1 MVSISI
7 QKRKKKGHLYYYA
20 VEVARVEGK
29 PRIVWQRYLGS
40 AKRILETYELF
51 DSLELALKTYDFG
64 GIAAMLAVA
73 DDLGFSDIVTAIT
86 GDEEAW

>member
-7 QKRKKKGHLYYYA
+7 QNRKKKGHLYYYA

-40 AKRILETYELF
+40 AKRILKTYELF
-51 DSLELALKTYDFG
+51 DALELALKTYDFG
-64 GIAAMLAVA
+64 GIAAKLGVEPPTLSWLEQSNGILML
-73 DDLGFSDIVTAIT
+73 
-86 GDEEAW
+86 